1 MSGREKR
8 RGRRPAERGTAL
20 RARLLAASAIALA
33 GLCGAAAAQ
42 EQRPAQPRRA
52 APAPAQPAQAPQ
64 QPPTAPAQAA
74 APAQPAPPQPQRTEI
89 LPFDN
94 WTLTCQDFAEGP
106 NRRVCTATLRVQNQS
121 NQVLFAWTV
130 GLNAE
135 KKLVSVFQVPSGVLL
150 EPGIQLKLAGGAQRK
165 IPFVACEPGR
175 CEATT
180 PMDERLIREV
190 GASETVEATVQG
202 TTGQGVQFKFP
213 VKGFDRAIAGVKG

>member
-1 MSGREKR
+1 MSVRKKLCGGTQ
-8 RGRRPAERGTAL
+8 GRRAVGL
-20 RARLLAASAIALA
+20 KARLLAASGIAVA
-33 GLCGAAAAQ
+33 ALCGGAAAQ

-52 APAPAQPAQAPQ
+52 APAAQPAQPARPS
-64 QPPTAPAQAA
+64 PAQAQPA
-74 APAQPAPPQPQRTEI
+74 APAQPAQPQPQRTEI

-180 PMDERLIREV
+180 AMDERLIREV
-190 GASETVEATVQG
+190 SASETVEATVQG